1 MTVVIDYEA
10 GNIRSVETA
19 LSYIGE
25 RHVVSDDPKVVAS
38 AAKIVFPGVGDG
50 AHAMEVLHDR
60 GLDQAIRSADD
71 AGVPILGICVGC
83 QVVFDMTEE
92 HDTKCL
98 GLVPGAAVRFPDRP
112 GIKVPHMGWNQ
123 VHYTPDHWLFHDIP
137 QNSSFYFVH
146 SFYPSPA
153 NDSAAIATTDY
164 EMKFVSAIERDNLV
178 AVQFHPEKSGEVGL
192 QLLRNFLGWR

>member
-19 LSYIGE
+19 LTHIGE
-25 RHVVSDDPKVVAS
+25 SYTVTDDPAAVAG
-38 AAKIVFPGVGDG
+38 ATKIVFPGVGDG
-50 AHAMEVLHDR
+50 AHAMEVLQDR
-60 GLDQAIRSADD
+60 GLDAAIRSADQ

-112 GIKVPHMGWNQ
+112 GLKVPHMGWNQ
-123 VHYTPDHWLFHDIP
+123 VHYAGGHWLFGDIP
-137 QNSSFYFVH
+137 QDSSFYFVH
-146 SFYPSPA
+146 SYYPRPA
-153 NDSAAIATTDY
+153 DDSVAIATTDY
-164 EMKFVSAIERDNLV
+164 EMEFVAAIERGNLV

-192 QLLRNFLGWR
+192 QLLRNFLGRR